1 MGEDPEEGQLVPGS
15 AYVDNVAL
23 SNQCPE
29 GRAGGEGEEGE
40 EAYLG
45 CITGSAS
52 MHLRYLSR
60 LGITPFRTPLSL
72 SISVATTAFSQKEV
86 VGMHANQQRL

>member
-29 GRAGGEGEEGE
+29 GRAGGEGEEG
-40 EAYLG
+40 YLG

-52 MHLRYLSR
+52 LHLRYLSR
-60 LGITPFRTPLSL
+60 LGITLFRTPLSL

-86 VGMHANQQRL
+86 VGMHASQQRL